1 MTFHAQTCNRKAKR
15 GKWVGRQL
23 PAAIW
28 ASLRARGWAR
38 RMRVPGVFS
47 GGGRARA
54 KVGSRKKPQRRVP
67 RPAGLDLVRRRQAQQ
82 DRLSSSR
89 DGRSARI
96 SSSRGSSGSR
106 SVGSESGERG
116 ASCGS
121 TEMLLQQCAVWGKT
135 KRNVFWHKRARTHRD
150 EGSGALKAGGRPSRS
165 CSQAGRARPHSRE
178 PGGGRQ
184 QHAQHVSHAKRIVLF
199 LPPPH
204 R

>member
-1 MTFHAQTCNRKAKR
+1 MRKLAIAKQN
-15 GKWVGRQL
+15 GGSGLAGSCLQPFGR
-23 PAAIW
+23 
-28 ASLRARGWAR
+28 RFARGDGRGACAST
-38 RMRVPGVFS
+38 GVCS
-47 GGGRARA
+47 GGGRAWA

-184 QHAQHVSHAKRIVLF
+184 QHAQHV
-199 LPPPH
+199 
-204 R
+204 

>member
-1 MTFHAQTCNRKAKR
+1 MHPYAKDHMGPTRMRAWANIRPGPGAWSNLHANDISCANLQSQSKT
-15 GKWVGRQL
+15 GEVGW
-23 PAAIW
+23 PAAACSHLGV
-28 ASLRARGWAR
+28 ASRAGTGEAHAR
-38 RMRVPGVFS
+38 PLACS

-54 KVGSRKKPQRRVP
+54 KVGSRKKPQRRVL

-121 TEMLLQQCAVWGKT
+121 TEMLLQQSGAKQ
-135 KRNVFWHKRARTHRD
+135 NVFWHKRARAHRD
-150 EGSGALKAGGRPSRS
+150 EV
-165 CSQAGRARPHSRE
+165 QE
-178 PGGGRQ
+178 P
-184 QHAQHVSHAKRIVLF
+184 
-199 LPPPH
+199 
-204 R
+204 